1 VPCQVTRSVC
11 PTPRRTN
18 STLRTSPHPRACNL
32 STVCSGRTTPA
43 AANPPIPLDPQT
55 RQQTRE
61 IASELAAIART
72 GEVLPGTL
80 TQRQMRCGRAGCRC
94 HADPPRLHGP
104 YWQWTRKV
112 NNKTITRWLSPQQ
125 ATDCGRW
132 IDNDRRLRELL
143 ARLEAIGIGQLEAA
157 QRQD

>member
-1 VPCQVTRSVC
+1 MPHAPSDQLDVTHKPAPPSLQPFYC
-11 PTPRRTN
+11 M
-18 STLRTSPHPRACNL
+18 LRTDDPRGCH
-32 STVCSGRTTPA
+32 
-43 AANPPIPLDPQT
+43 NPPIPLDPQT

-72 GEVLPGTL
+72 GEVLPCTL
-80 TQRQMRCGRAGCRC
+80 IQRQMRCGRAGCRC